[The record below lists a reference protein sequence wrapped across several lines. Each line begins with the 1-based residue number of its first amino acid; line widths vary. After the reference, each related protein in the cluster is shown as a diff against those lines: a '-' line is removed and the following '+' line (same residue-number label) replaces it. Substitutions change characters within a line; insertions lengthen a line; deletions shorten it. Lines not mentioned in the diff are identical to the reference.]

1 MQVPFQIAFEHMGHL
16 DALEAAV
23 RKGAHRIERFY
34 DHITSARVVIGR
46 PRHRHHKGDSYWV
59 SRGCR
64 LLRISVRS
72 ALPCFSA
79 RRHGLLLEVFCPADI
94 DRHQSQGPAE
104 DHSS

>member
-46 PRHRHHKGDSYWV
+46 PRHRHHKGDSY
-59 SRGCR
+59 
-64 LLRISVRS
+64 
-72 ALPCFSA
+72 
-79 RRHGLLLEVFCPADI
+79 
-94 DRHQSQGPAE
+94 
-104 DHSS
+104 